1 MASHDNSAN
10 YAEPSQ
16 PGFLA
21 RYVFSTDHKVIGLNY
36 LWLAL
41 FSVFLGLAMSLLMR
55 IHLVWP
61 GIRLPFLSGST
72 LERYAA
78 LTTFHG
84 SLMVFLVLTAA
95 PQAGFGNYFLPL
107 QIGAREMAFPK
118 LNRLCFWATAASLLG
133 LTVAFLAAPETG
145 ITIWIASVAIFS
157 LASLCNGINFSVTTI
172 DLRARGMT
180 LPRLPL
186 TVWAW
191 FINAILS
198 TLIFSILLA
207 ASVCLLSD
215 RLLSTHFFPPLN
227 FLAGQ
232 PTGFVADFLPVLWQR
247 LFWFFAQAEVYVA
260 MLPCFGL
267 VTHLISTFSRKPVWM
282 ERLVVLALCGV
293 GVFGFCVWGQHMF
306 ASGMNPFSPLVFSL
320 LASSLGL
327 PATILLISWLGTLWN
342 ARLQLNTSMLFAI
355 GFVSLFMAGG
365 ISGIFLAGRDLA
377 AAAVSDEFIT
387 GHFHLV
393 MGVAATFAILGAL
406 FFWFPKLFGRR
417 LNESLGKLHFWLTFA
432 GVYLVFMPMHWLG
445 LLTHTSL
452 YSVARRSS
460 KGALIEAL
468 KFHYARH
475 NLTSG
480 NRTDHRRHRRWP
492 WKSAPRRRRRW
503 RRRRRRQR
511 QSSPQTVSLA
521 QALLHGN
528 HDCSRLYID
537 VLHGPRQRL
546 HCFTARQ
553 RRMGDCASAAN
564 SFGEHT
570 DSSRQQFHVGSGAA
584 PALSRGFFRFQEV
597 LAAYHRLGDLICR
610 RTADCVAA
618 TGRARRLHRQQPGQQ
633 LFLYFHGRPRSAS
646 PGRRGRTSLRFLPQI
661 RSEKNFA
668 QYCRGN
674 CFLLLA
680 FHGRTLGFSF
690 GATLRRK
697 MMRIRGEKI

>member
-1 MASHDNSAN
+1 MTTDHNRAN
-10 YAEPSQ
+10 PPEPPP

-21 RYVFSTDHKVIGLNY
+21 GTLSSTGHKAIGLNY

-55 IHLVWP
+55 IHIVWP
-61 GIRLPFLSGST
+61 SMRLPFLTGVGFS

-118 LNRLCFWATAASLLG
+118 LNRLAFWSTAASLIG
-133 LTVAFLAAPETG
+133 LTAAFLAAPETG
-145 ITIWIASVAIFS
+145 LTLWIVSVALFCS
-157 LASLCNGINFSVTTI
+157 ASLLNGINFSVTTI

-191 FINAILS
+191 FINGILS

-215 RLLSTHFFPPLN
+215 RLAGTNFFPVFS
-227 FLAGQ
+227 FLSSQ
-232 PTGFVADFLPVLWQR
+232 PANLAANTLPVLWQR
-247 LFWFFAQAEVYVA
+247 LFWFFAQAEVYIA

-282 ERLVVLALCGV
+282 ERLVVLALCAV
-293 GVFGFCVWGQHMF
+293 GLSGFCVWGQHMF

-327 PATILLISWLGTLWN
+327 PAAILLICWLGTLWN
-342 ARLQLNTSMLFAI
+342 ARVQLNTSMLFAI

-365 ISGIFLAGRDLA
+365 LSGIFLARRDLA
-377 AAAVSDEFIT
+377 SAAVSDDFIT

-432 GVYLVFMPMHWLG
+432 GAYLVFMPMHWLG
-445 LLTHTSL
+445 LLTHANI
-452 YSVARRSS
+452 YSGRR
-460 KGALIEAL
+460 
-468 KFHYARH
+468 
-475 NLTSG
+475 
-480 NRTDHRRHRRWP
+480 
-492 WKSAPRRRRRW
+492 
-503 RRRRRRQR
+503 
-511 QSSPQTVSLA
+511 
-521 QALLHGN
+521 
-528 HDCSRLYID
+528 
-537 VLHGPRQRL
+537 
-546 HCFTARQ
+546 
-553 RRMGDCASAAN
+553 
-564 SFGEHT
+564 
-570 DSSRQQFHVGSGAA
+570 
-584 PALSRGFFRFQEV
+584 
-597 LAAYHRLGDLICR
+597 LAAIAGLVAPVRAFI
-610 RTADCVAA
+610 TVAA
-618 TGRARRLHRQQPGQQ
+618 ILMV
-633 LFLYFHGRPRSAS
+633 
-646 PGRRGRTSLRFLPQI
+646 
-661 RSEKNFA
+661 FA
-668 QYCRGN
+668 QGI
-674 CFLLLA
+674 FLVNFLWSLL
-680 FHGRTLGFSF
+680 
-690 GATLRRK
+690 
-697 MMRIRGEKI
+697 RGEKVEENNPWRATTLEWSVSSPPPADDFGPADPVVYRGAYEFSVPGVAEDFVPQHLAPDQVVKAR